1 MTENQLALTRPS
13 GSHMPSG
20 PVAPSSFSYAIDTAL
35 LRLVVGAT
43 AAMVGANA
51 RAEE

>member
-1 MTENQLALTRPS
+1 
-13 GSHMPSG
+13 MPSG